1 MKNLIKSIYIN
12 TKKFSRKFSQE
23 KLKQVSFKIKKKFN
37 LLISQRNKK
46 IPDFVLLT
54 QEKFNQL
61 QDFVDKSF
69 KNISFD
75 EALLKQSG
83 FWLKSVTWAL
93 IGSCSFAV
101 IWVCFAKTDEVVV
114 TTGKLDPRG
123 DVKEIQIPLG
133 GVIEKI
139 LVESG
144 DNVESGQILVQ
155 LDKEASFEKFK
166 SFEIALLEKKF
177 QLKKISAILKLKQ
190 EQVLQESEIIQEKIN
205 NISKKIEINT
215 PLQKN
220 FELIY
225 KEGGISKVKFFDEKV
240 KFNNL
245 KSEYLTLLIEKDKVV
260 NLIVQ
265 EIEQLE
271 SEQAKIRTEI
281 SQLNADLTNAK
292 VTLRYQSLTSPVSG
306 IVFDL
311 KPTTEGY
318 VAQSSEPIMKIVPF
332 DDLEADIEIPSSKIG
347 FVKKGMPVEISI
359 DSFPSS
365 DFGVLMGSIE
375 SIGSD
380 ALVPSQID
388 QRPEYR
394 FPAVVKLDNQKLK
407 IKNDKYLP
415 LQVGMSLSANI
426 KLRKVSYLQLLIR
439 GLSNR
444 VDAIREI

>member
-1 MKNLIKSIYIN
+1 M
-12 TKKFSRKFSQE
+12 
-23 KLKQVSFKIKKKFN
+23 
-37 LLISQRNKK
+37 
-46 IPDFVLLT
+46 
-54 QEKFNQL
+54 
-61 QDFVDKSF
+61 
-69 KNISFD
+69 
-75 EALLKQSG
+75 
-83 FWLKSVTWAL
+83 
-93 IGSCSFAV
+93 
-101 IWVCFAKTDEVVV
+101 
-114 TTGKLDPRG
+114 
-123 DVKEIQIPLG
+123 
-133 GVIEKI
+133 
-139 LVESG
+139 
-144 DNVESGQILVQ
+144 
-155 LDKEASFEKFK
+155 
-166 SFEIALLEKKF
+166 
-177 QLKKISAILKLKQ
+177 
-190 EQVLQESEIIQEKIN
+190 QESEIIKEKIN

-225 KEGGISKVKFFDEKV
+225 KEGGISKVQFFDEKV

-265 EIEQLE
+265 QIEQLE

-359 DSFPSS
+359 DSFPST
-365 DFGVLMGSIE
+365 DFGVLMGTIE

-380 ALVPSQID
+380 ALYPPNLIKGQNID
-388 QRPEYR
+388 FLQS
-394 FPAVVKLDNQKLK
+394 FKLDNQKLK
-407 IKNDKYLP
+407 IKNGKSLP
-415 LQVGMSLSANI
+415 LQVGMSL
-426 KLRKVSYLQLLIR
+426 LQIL
-439 GLSNR
+439 N
-444 VDAIREI
+444 